1 MITER
6 LKIWILLLVVAGCGT
21 GTALA
26 QKMVKVSGTVYNIA
40 ENRKVPFSDVT
51 VDVYAAKTVAVG
63 EDMKKILDSNDQEKT
78 LLLDQ
83 EGKTTT
89 DENGYYEILVPD
101 NGALIFKV
109 GLSPSV
115 LKEVRH
121 QMKIDVSID
130 EGVMLESVTVTAMR
144 LVLKPEPKAQKMIGN
159 MLIPYNTFKLPPYF
173 GNRFSRLIIQPYV
186 LDCETNDTITFAR
199 PSVYDGKEYALTQE
213 RKMGYD
219 MDRDPL
225 RPYIKAEAL
234 TTRAMNLDWT
244 DTIIVPDP
252 NRNYSCFA
260 IVNLEDYSASNS
272 RTYQINTCQTKRPMK
287 FLQYNLFSEQM
298 DPLQHK
304 ERAQI
309 EKRNTSDKIQLS
321 FLINSDQLTDTPENK
336 QSLAMLR
343 NKLKEI
349 AESPGTVLKE
359 FHVAGTA
366 LFVFRRASP
375 DGHYSSNLSLAE
387 RRMRKIE
394 QEITSILPQYTLER
408 VYRNPHA
415 EVAPWE
421 EVVKLLE
428 RDGKSTEA
436 GKVKEIL
443 AKHKD
448 IGAQG
453 RALKQLDWYSTV
465 IVPYLDELRVVN
477 YNCLYEIYREPN
489 DEEVMAQY
497 REKGLKGSYTRY
509 EYWKLFQ
516 LITDEKELE
525 ALYRRAYEESLEQKH
540 PWALAGNNL
549 AASYL
554 ERDTVDTSILE
565 PLIDLSIHSTD
576 YSRMN
581 ADGSRTE
588 IVNRL
593 EVVTNQLCMYIKKG
607 DFEHASVL
615 VKILPEDSKFD
626 LLKAYTWALGG
637 YFQGGTTPEEKER
650 AHKTFETIKA
660 SSPQNEVVMYMALDN
675 RAGNAAAKASLAKLP
690 QDSALTWYFKAT
702 LSAREGEIEFMN
714 TVIALS
720 ECFKRDKSFVA
731 TAQNDGE
738 FNEDIIQAAMD
749 MSNL

>member
-144 LVLKPEPKAQKMIGN
+144 LVLKPEPKAPKMIGN

-186 LDCETNDTITFAR
+186 LDCETNDTVTFAR

-234 TTRAMNLDWT
+234 TTRAMNLEWT

-336 QSLAMLR
+336 QSLTMLR

-359 FHVAGTA
+359 FHVAGT
-366 LFVFRRASP
+366 ASP

>member
-21 GTALA
+21 GTAWA

-144 LVLKPEPKAQKMIGN
+144 LVLKPEPKAPKIIGN

-366 LFVFRRASP
+366 SP

-428 RDGKSTEA
+428 RDGKSAEA

-549 AASYL
+549 AVSYL

>member
-144 LVLKPEPKAQKMIGN
+144 LVLKPEPKAPKIIGN

-366 LFVFRRASP
+366 SP

-415 EVAPWE
+415 EVAQWE

-436 GKVKEIL
+436 SKVKEIL

-453 RALKQLDWYSTV
+453 RALKQLDWYATV

>member
-89 DENGYYEILVPD
+89 DENGYYYEILVPD

-144 LVLKPEPKAQKMIGN
+144 LVLKPEPKAPKIIGN

-219 MDRDPL
+219 MNRDPL

-366 LFVFRRASP
+366 SP

-453 RALKQLDWYSTV
+453 RALKQLDWYATV

>member
-144 LVLKPEPKAQKMIGN
+144 LVLKPEPKAPKMIGN

-186 LDCETNDTITFAR
+186 LDCETNDTVTFAR

-287 FLQYNLFSEQM
+287 ILQYNLFSEQM

-336 QSLAMLR
+336 QSLTMLR

-359 FHVAGTA
+359 FHVAGT
-366 LFVFRRASP
+366 ASP

>member
-144 LVLKPEPKAQKMIGN
+144 LVLKPEPTAPKMIGN

-186 LDCETNDTITFAR
+186 LDCETNDTVTFAR

-366 LFVFRRASP
+366 SP

-428 RDGKSTEA
+428 RNGKSTEA

-650 AHKTFETIKA
+650 AQKTFETIKA

>member
-144 LVLKPEPKAQKMIGN
+144 LVLKPEPKAPKIIGN

-219 MDRDPL
+219 MNRDPL

-366 LFVFRRASP
+366 SP

-453 RALKQLDWYSTV
+453 RALKQLDWYATV

-702 LSAREGEIEFMN
+702 LSAREDEIEFMN

>member
-144 LVLKPEPKAQKMIGN
+144 LVLKPEPKAPKIIGN

-219 MDRDPL
+219 MNRDPL

-366 LFVFRRASP
+366 SP

-453 RALKQLDWYSTV
+453 RALKQLDWYATV

-516 LITDEKELE
+516 LITDEKEVEPLS
-525 ALYRRAYEESLEQKH
+525 RRAYEESLEQKH

>member
-144 LVLKPEPKAQKMIGN
+144 LVLKPEPKAPKIIGN

-219 MDRDPL
+219 MNRDPL

-234 TTRAMNLDWT
+234 TTRDMNLDWT

-366 LFVFRRASP
+366 SP

-453 RALKQLDWYSTV
+453 RALKQLDWYATV

>member
-144 LVLKPEPKAQKMIGN
+144 LVLKPEPTAPKMIGN

-366 LFVFRRASP
+366 SP

-453 RALKQLDWYSTV
+453 RALKQLDWYATV

>member
-144 LVLKPEPKAQKMIGN
+144 LVLKPEPKAPKMIGN

-359 FHVAGTA
+359 FHVAGT
-366 LFVFRRASP
+366 ASP

-731 TAQNDGE
+731 TAQNDSE

>member
-144 LVLKPEPKAQKMIGN
+144 LVLKPEPKAPKIIGN

-219 MDRDPL
+219 MNRDPL

-252 NRNYSCFA
+252 NRNNSCFA

-366 LFVFRRASP
+366 SP

-453 RALKQLDWYSTV
+453 RALKQLDWYATV

>member
-144 LVLKPEPKAQKMIGN
+144 LVLKPEPTAPKMIGN

-186 LDCETNDTITFAR
+186 LDCETNDTVTFAR

-359 FHVAGTA
+359 FHVAGT
-366 LFVFRRASP
+366 ASP

-650 AHKTFETIKA
+650 AQKTFETIKA

>member
-63 EDMKKILDSNDQEKT
+63 EDMKKILYSNDQEKT

-144 LVLKPEPKAQKMIGN
+144 LVLKPEPKAPKIIGN

-219 MDRDPL
+219 MNRDPL

-366 LFVFRRASP
+366 SP

-453 RALKQLDWYSTV
+453 RALKQLDWYATV

>member
-144 LVLKPEPKAQKMIGN
+144 LVLKPEPTAPKMIGN

-186 LDCETNDTITFAR
+186 LDCETNDTVTFAR

-359 FHVAGTA
+359 FHVAGT
-366 LFVFRRASP
+366 ASP

-650 AHKTFETIKA
+650 AQKTFETIKA

-675 RAGNAAAKASLAKLP
+675 RAEASLAKLP

>member
-144 LVLKPEPKAQKMIGN
+144 LVLKPEPTAPKMIGN

-186 LDCETNDTITFAR
+186 LDCETNDTVTFAR

-366 LFVFRRASP
+366 SP

-489 DEEVMAQY
+489 NEEVMAQY

>member
-144 LVLKPEPKAQKMIGN
+144 LVLKPEPKAPKMIGN

-186 LDCETNDTITFAR
+186 LDCETNDTVTFAR

-336 QSLAMLR
+336 QSLTMLR

-359 FHVAGTA
+359 FHVAGT
-366 LFVFRRASP
+366 ASP

-660 SSPQNEVVMYMALDN
+660 SSPQNEVVMYMALNN

>member
-144 LVLKPEPKAQKMIGN
+144 LVLKPEPKAPKMIGN

-186 LDCETNDTITFAR
+186 LDCETNDTVTFAR

-336 QSLAMLR
+336 QSLTMLR

-359 FHVAGTA
+359 FHVAGT
-366 LFVFRRASP
+366 ASP

-489 DEEVMAQY
+489 DEGVMAQY

>member
-144 LVLKPEPKAQKMIGN
+144 LVLKPEPKAPKIIGN
-159 MLIPYNTFKLPPYF
+159 MLIPYNTFKLLPYF

-186 LDCETNDTITFAR
+186 LDCETNDTVTFAR

-366 LFVFRRASP
+366 SP

-453 RALKQLDWYSTV
+453 RALKQLDWYATV

>member
-144 LVLKPEPKAQKMIGN
+144 LVLKPEPKAPKIIGN

-219 MDRDPL
+219 MNRDPL

-366 LFVFRRASP
+366 SP

-453 RALKQLDWYSTV
+453 RALKQLDWYATV

-675 RAGNAAAKASLAKLP
+675 RAGSAAAKASLAKLP

>member
-144 LVLKPEPKAQKMIGN
+144 LVLKPEPKAPKIIGN

-287 FLQYNLFSEQM
+287 FLQYNLFSELM

-359 FHVAGTA
+359 FHVAGT
-366 LFVFRRASP
+366 ASP

>member
-121 QMKIDVSID
+121 QMKIDVSIN

-144 LVLKPEPKAQKMIGN
+144 LVLKPEPKAPKMIGN

-186 LDCETNDTITFAR
+186 LDCETNDTVTFAR

-336 QSLAMLR
+336 QSLTMLR

-359 FHVAGTA
+359 FHVAGT
-366 LFVFRRASP
+366 ASP

>member
-144 LVLKPEPKAQKMIGN
+144 LVLKPEPKAPKIIGN

-366 LFVFRRASP
+366 SP

-453 RALKQLDWYSTV
+453 RALKQLDWYATI

-637 YFQGGTTPEEKER
+637 YFPGRTTPEEKER
-650 AHKTFETIKA
+650 AQKTFETIKA

>member
-144 LVLKPEPKAQKMIGN
+144 LVLKPEPTAPKMIGN

-186 LDCETNDTITFAR
+186 LDCETNDTVTFAR

-219 MDRDPL
+219 MNRDPL

-366 LFVFRRASP
+366 SP

-453 RALKQLDWYSTV
+453 RALKQLDWYATV

-650 AHKTFETIKA
+650 AQKTFETIKA

-714 TVIALS
+714 TVTALS

>member
-144 LVLKPEPKAQKMIGN
+144 LVLKPEPKAPKMIGN

-186 LDCETNDTITFAR
+186 LDCETNDTVTFAR

-219 MDRDPL
+219 MNRDPL

-336 QSLAMLR
+336 QSLTMLR

-359 FHVAGTA
+359 FHVAGT
-366 LFVFRRASP
+366 ASP

-714 TVIALS
+714 TVTALS

>member
-144 LVLKPEPKAQKMIGN
+144 LVLKPEPKAPKIIGN

-219 MDRDPL
+219 MNRDPL

-366 LFVFRRASP
+366 SP
-375 DGHYSSNLSLAE
+375 DSHYSSNLSLAE

-453 RALKQLDWYSTV
+453 RALKQLDWYATV

-637 YFQGGTTPEEKER
+637 YFQDGTTPEEKER

>member
-144 LVLKPEPKAQKMIGN
+144 LVLKPEPTAPKMIGN

-186 LDCETNDTITFAR
+186 LDCETNDTVTFAR

-359 FHVAGTA
+359 FHVAGT
-366 LFVFRRASP
+366 ASP

-650 AHKTFETIKA
+650 AQKTFETIKA

-675 RAGNAAAKASLAKLP
+675 RSGNAAAKASLAKLP

>member
-144 LVLKPEPKAQKMIGN
+144 LVLKPEPKAPKIIGN

-366 LFVFRRASP
+366 SP

-415 EVAPWE
+415 KVAPWE

-637 YFQGGTTPEEKER
+637 YFQGGTTSEEKER

>member
-144 LVLKPEPKAQKMIGN
+144 LVLKPEPTAPKMIGN

-186 LDCETNDTITFAR
+186 LDCETNDTVTFAR

-309 EKRNTSDKIQLS
+309 EKRNTSVKIQLS

-359 FHVAGTA
+359 FHVAGT
-366 LFVFRRASP
+366 ASP

-650 AHKTFETIKA
+650 AQKTFETIKA

>member
-63 EDMKKILDSNDQEKT
+63 KDMKKILDSNDQEKT

-144 LVLKPEPKAQKMIGN
+144 LVLKPEPKAPKMIGN

-186 LDCETNDTITFAR
+186 LDCETNDTVTFAR

-359 FHVAGTA
+359 FHVAGT
-366 LFVFRRASP
+366 ASP

>member
-144 LVLKPEPKAQKMIGN
+144 LVLKPEPTAPKMIGN

-366 LFVFRRASP
+366 SP

-428 RDGKSTEA
+428 RDGKSAEA

-650 AHKTFETIKA
+650 AQKTFETIKA

>member
-144 LVLKPEPKAQKMIGN
+144 LVLKPEPKAPKMIGN

-186 LDCETNDTITFAR
+186 LDCETNDTVTFAR

-219 MDRDPL
+219 MNRDPL

-336 QSLAMLR
+336 QSLTMLR

-359 FHVAGTA
+359 FHVAGT
-366 LFVFRRASP
+366 ASP

>member
-144 LVLKPEPKAQKMIGN
+144 LVLKPEPKAPKIIGN

-186 LDCETNDTITFAR
+186 LDCETNDTVTFAR

-359 FHVAGTA
+359 FHVAGT
-366 LFVFRRASP
+366 ASP

-637 YFQGGTTPEEKER
+637 YFQGGTTSEEKER

-714 TVIALS
+714 TVTALS

>member
-144 LVLKPEPKAQKMIGN
+144 LVLKPEPKAPKIIGN

-219 MDRDPL
+219 MNRDPL

-366 LFVFRRASP
+366 SP

-453 RALKQLDWYSTV
+453 RALKQLDWYATV

-675 RAGNAAAKASLAKLP
+675 RAGNAAAQASLAKMP

>member
-144 LVLKPEPKAQKMIGN
+144 LVLKPEPTAPKMIGN

-186 LDCETNDTITFAR
+186 LDCETNDTVTFAR

-359 FHVAGTA
+359 FHVAGT
-366 LFVFRRASP
+366 ASP

-637 YFQGGTTPEEKER
+637 YFQGGTTSEEKER

>member
-144 LVLKPEPKAQKMIGN
+144 LVLKPEPKAPKIIGN

-219 MDRDPL
+219 MNRDPL

-366 LFVFRRASP
+366 SP

-428 RDGKSTEA
+428 RDGKLMLLALPVAERWLKQVQLTPGENAACAQPLLIPVRLKISPEETRVLQRAEA
-436 GKVKEIL
+436 QLAQMGIEIVLEPQHVTIRAVPLPLRQQNLQNLIPELIGYLAQQTSFDAANTAQWIARHLASEHAPWSMAQAISVLAEVERLCPHLVKAPPGGL
-443 AKHKD
+443 LQPVDLQTAMT
-448 IGAQG
+448 
-453 RALKQLDWYSTV
+453 ALKHD
-465 IVPYLDELRVVN
+465 
-477 YNCLYEIYREPN
+477 
-489 DEEVMAQY
+489 
-497 REKGLKGSYTRY
+497 
-509 EYWKLFQ
+509 
-516 LITDEKELE
+516 
-525 ALYRRAYEESLEQKH
+525 
-540 PWALAGNNL
+540 
-549 AASYL
+549 
-554 ERDTVDTSILE
+554 
-565 PLIDLSIHSTD
+565 
-576 YSRMN
+576 
-581 ADGSRTE
+581 
-588 IVNRL
+588 
-593 EVVTNQLCMYIKKG
+593 
-607 DFEHASVL
+607 
-615 VKILPEDSKFD
+615 
-626 LLKAYTWALGG
+626 
-637 YFQGGTTPEEKER
+637 
-650 AHKTFETIKA
+650 
-660 SSPQNEVVMYMALDN
+660 
-675 RAGNAAAKASLAKLP
+675 
-690 QDSALTWYFKAT
+690 
-702 LSAREGEIEFMN
+702 
-714 TVIALS
+714 
-720 ECFKRDKSFVA
+720 
-731 TAQNDGE
+731 
-738 FNEDIIQAAMD
+738 
-749 MSNL
+749 